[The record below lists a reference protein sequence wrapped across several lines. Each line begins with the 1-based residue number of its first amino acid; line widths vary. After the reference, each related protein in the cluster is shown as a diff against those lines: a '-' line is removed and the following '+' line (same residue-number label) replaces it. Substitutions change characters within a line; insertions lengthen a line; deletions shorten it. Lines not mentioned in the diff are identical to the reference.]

1 MKFIVKYMA
10 LAAMASLVA
19 LMVLGGC
26 MRQHVVSSP
35 PAQRPARG
43 VEPAPAPT
51 PAPAETEATPEPVVE
66 GTYVVD
72 APKAET
78 PAVTV
83 QEGDLSEER
92 TTPTTTTAE
101 PNAPAATAQ
110 TAATQPRAGADANYY
125 VQVGA
130 FSDLENANQ
139 ALARLLSDGYKGS
152 KLDATSDGLFRVQAG
167 AFDDREA
174 AEAALDRLRAQ
185 YPKGFVLK
193 TD

>member
-1 MKFIVKYMA
+1 MKFNGKYMS
-10 LAAMASLVA
+10 LAVMASLVT

-51 PAPAETEATPEPVVE
+51 PAPAETEAKSEPVVE

-72 APKAET
+72 APTAEG
-78 PAVTV
+78 PAIAV

-92 TTPTTTTAE
+92 TRPITPQPVLTA
-101 PNAPAATAQ
+101 PNATAQPAATQ
-110 TAATQPRAGADANYY
+110 TSTVADAKYY

-167 AFDDREA
+167 AFDDRKA

>member
-1 MKFIVKYMA
+1 
-10 LAAMASLVA
+10 
-19 LMVLGGC
+19 

-43 VEPAPAPT
+43 AEPAPAPT
-51 PAPAETEATPEPVVE
+51 PAPAQTEARPEPVVE

-83 QEGDLSEER
+83 QEGNLSEER
-92 TTPTTTTAE
+92 TAPPSPQAE
-101 PNAPAATAQ
+101 AAPRATAQ
-110 TAATQPRAGADANYY
+110 AAVPQGGVDAKYY